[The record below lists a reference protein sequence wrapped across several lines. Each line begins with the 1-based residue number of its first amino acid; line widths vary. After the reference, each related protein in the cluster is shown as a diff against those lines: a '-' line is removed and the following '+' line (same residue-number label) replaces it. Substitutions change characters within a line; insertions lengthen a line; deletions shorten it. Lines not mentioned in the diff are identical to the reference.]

1 MKHSG
6 YATRALKAGD
16 ARYARVFDRL
26 GYYRT
31 KDEQP
36 ELVQVEKV
44 ADPLDHDGDG
54 RKGGSPRPEGSD
66 ELAELR
72 SEYQEKFGKRPFMGW
87 GAEKLREMIAGA
99 DQG

>member
-16 ARYARVFDRL
+16 ARYARVFGRL

-36 ELVQVEKV
+36 EPVEVEK
-44 ADPLDHDGDG
+44 DPLDHDGDG
-54 RKGGSPRPEGSD
+54 RKGGSPKPEGSD

-87 GAEKLREMIAGA
+87 GAEKLREMLSAEDA
-99 DQG
+99 K